1 MSNASLWSEAAG
13 GERPQARHGDIAI
26 GGRTLRASA
35 RSSACAGQ
43 NVRYCW
49 SYRMKSTT
57 GLTIVI
63 ASLVLLLA
71 AVGGAN
77 GIAHAQAYPY
87 GTGGMSVSSG
97 ALTPTGASS
106 GGAMPMTLWT
116 DPASGEVFTRP
127 GPGRTP
133 LTLPVATPQIQQDLM
148 QKLQQQE
155 QKTAALE
162 KQVQTIEPAWQDYL
176 GSFKNKVSIGGQFWG
191 DWSLYTHT
199 SWAPQ
204 LLTQINPPGPGNNL
218 YNSFDI
224 TRAYINIFFNP
235 TSDWTMRITPNIYR
249 TTGTTANQAYGKTGG
264 IGSDLQG
271 DLGFRLK
278 YGYVQWNTP
287 FKNMDIAPI
296 KNDVIVLG
304 QQPQPLT
311 SWEEDLY
318 GYRFVNLTT
327 WNMSISSTYPGISV
341 QGPITFGPENLQY
354 IDYNIGAF
362 DNASFHAL
370 EQTNTKEVM
379 GRISVY
385 PFGARWRF
393 DGLGLTT
400 FYDYGYGNV
409 TPDNLDLPAVLK
421 GPNANI
427 QRLAEILHYTADNWQ
442 LAFEYDWGRNAW
454 TPGNQYSGSGPAE
467 LFGYTPNLPPAAV
480 LNQQAFV
487 NLANALLNNGRTTQ
501 QAFNLFGHY
510 HLPDTKFT
518 LFGWINQF
526 NTNTAVKNNPFDW
539 QRFVVGI
546 AYQYNEYLRFAIDEQ
561 AILYYHNQYNFPVAY
576 AEQFNYTSPKGFKGK
591 AVPNVVLPDMHTT
604 MVNIEYMF

>member
-1 MSNASLWSEAAG
+1 MMNRSGWFEAAG
-13 GERPQARHGDIAI
+13 GDQPRTHGGDVA
-26 GGRTLRASA
+26 GGERTLRASVRRRA
-35 RSSACAGQ
+35 FAGQ
-43 NVRYCW
+43 IIRYFW
-49 SYRMKSTT
+49 SYRMKLST
-57 GLTIVI
+57 GLTI
-63 ASLVLLLA
+63 AAAGLALFLA
-71 AVGGAN
+71 AFNGTGGVAY
-77 GIAHAQAYPY
+77 AQASPY
-87 GTGGMSVSSG
+87 ASGGMSVSSG
-97 ALTPTGASS
+97 GLSPISASS
-106 GGAMPMTLWT
+106 GMTLWT
-116 DPASGEVFTRP
+116 DPATGEVFTRP

-133 LTLPVATPQIQQDLM
+133 LNLPVASPQSQQDLM

-162 KQVQTIEPAWQDYL
+162 QQVQTIEPAWEDYL

-191 DWSLYTHT
+191 DWSMYTHT

-224 TRAYINIFFNP
+224 TRAYINVFFNP
-235 TSDWTMRITPNIYR
+235 TSDWTMRLTPNIYR
-249 TTGTTANQAYGKTGG
+249 TTGTTANQGYGKTGG

-271 DLGFRLK
+271 NLGFRLK

-287 FKNMDIAPI
+287 FENLGIDPI
-296 KNDVIVLG
+296 KKDVIVLG
-304 QQPQPLT
+304 QHPQPLT
-311 SWEEDLY
+311 AWEEDLY

-327 WNMSISSTYPGISV
+327 WNMSISSTFPGVSI

-362 DNASFHAL
+362 NNASFHAL

-379 GRISVY
+379 ARVSLY

-409 TPDNLDLPAVLK
+409 TPDNLDIPSNLK
-421 GPNANI
+421 GPNARI
-427 QRLAEILHYTADNWQ
+427 ERLAEIVHYTADNWG
-442 LAFEYDWGRNAW
+442 LAFEYDWGKNAW

-467 LFGYTPNLPPAAV
+467 IFGETPSLPPAAT
-480 LNQQAFV
+480 LNQEAFA
-487 NLANALLNNGRTTQ
+487 NLASALLNNGRTTQ

-510 HLPDTKFT
+510 HIPDTKFT

-526 NTNTAVKNNPFDW
+526 NTNTDVNNNPFDW
-539 QRFVVGI
+539 QRYVVGI

-561 AILYYHNQYNFPVAY
+561 AILYYQNQYNFPVSY
-576 AEQFNYTSPKGFKGK
+576 AKQFNFVAPKGFKGK
-591 AVPNVVLPDMHTT
+591 TIPNVVLPDMHTT